1 MNEVTNETRMW
12 PELSIVVPCLN
23 EEKCIG
29 SFLNAIDE
37 QCEKLPSLEIIFVD
51 DGSTDQT
58 VEVIKNEARHRSYHV
73 RLVKLSRNFGHQL
86 ALLAGMRE
94 ARGMACVT
102 MDVDLQDPPSV
113 VVEMVKKWREG
124 NAVVIGW
131 RNDRSTDTWFKRVT
145 ASVFYRVI
153 AALTNGAFPAHV
165 GDFRLVDRKVLDIMA
180 QTKEVGPYWRG
191 LAVWVGF
198 PRAVVSYR
206 RESRHAGVTKFS
218 FRKMLGFAFNA
229 VFSFSRKPLQ
239 FASYI
244 GIAVSFLCIATIL
257 FHLAMSLFHKS
268 FVPGWLSTI
277 SLLGLVGGIQ
287 LICIGILGEYV
298 GRIYELSL
306 GRPNVIVQESSAV
319 SEAAGNKTRTA
330 QIG

>member
-1 MNEVTNETRMW
+1 MW
-12 PELSIVVPCLN
+12 PELSIVVPCFN
-23 EEKCIG
+23 EELCIEA
-29 SFLNAIDE
+29 FLNAID
-37 QCEKLPSLEIIFVD
+37 QHLDQLPSLEVLFID

-58 VEVIKNEARHRSYHV
+58 VEAIRKSARHRSYHV

-94 ARGMACVT
+94 ARGAACVT
-102 MDVDLQDPPSV
+102 MDVDLQDPPDV
-113 VVEMVKKWREG
+113 LVEMVKKWREG
-124 NAVVIGW
+124 YAVVIG
-131 RNDRSTDTWFKRVT
+131 RRHDRSTDTWFKRAT
-145 ASVFYRVI
+145 ASVFYRII

-165 GDFRLVDRKVLDIMA
+165 GDFRLVDRKILDIMA

-191 LAVWVGF
+191 LAIWVGF
-198 PRAVVSYR
+198 PRAIVSYR
-206 RESRHAGVTKFS
+206 REARHAGVTKFPLG
-218 FRKMLGFAFNA
+218 KMLAFAFNA

-239 FASYI
+239 FASYV
-244 GIAVSFLCIATIL
+244 GIAVSFLCIATIGV
-257 FHLAMSLFHKS
+257 HLALSLFHKS

-287 LICIGILGEYV
+287 LVCIGILGEYV

-306 GRPNVIVQESSAV
+306 GRPNVIIQESSAV
-319 SEAAGNKTRTA
+319 SEAAEKKSRTA

>member
-1 MNEVTNETRMW
+1 MW

-23 EEKCIG
+23 EELCIEP
-29 SFLNAIDE
+29 FLNTLDGYLDR
-37 QCEKLPSLEIIFVD
+37 LPTLEVLFVD
-51 DGSTDQT
+51 DGSTDKT
-58 VEVIKNEARHRSYHV
+58 VEVIRQAGCQRAYHV
-73 RLVKLSRNFGHQL
+73 RLVRLSRNFGHQL

-94 ARGMACVT
+94 ARGSACVT
-102 MDVDLQDPPSV
+102 MDVDLQDPPEV

-124 NAVVIGW
+124 FAVVIGK

-145 ASVFYRVI
+145 ASLFYRLI

-180 QTKEVGPYWRG
+180 HTKEVGPYWRG

-198 PRAVVSYR
+198 PRAIVSYR
-206 RESRHAGVTKFS
+206 RELRHAGETKFPL
-218 FRKMLGFAFNA
+218 RKMLAFAFNA

-239 FASYI
+239 FASYVGFSVSI
-244 GIAVSFLCIATIL
+244 LCMSTIAVHLVMVL
-257 FHLAMSLFHKS
+257 FNKNY
-268 FVPGWLSTI
+268 VPGWLSTI

-306 GRPNVIVQESSAV
+306 GRPNVIIQESTAV
-319 SEAAGNKTRTA
+319 SEAAETKSRTA
-330 QIG
+330 QTG